1 MTILV
6 SRGCPM
12 NEHDIR
18 FDGIPAPGA
27 SAGSEARVGGP
38 LPLDPRLD
46 RSTLTGIG
54 DRLRAM
60 YDEGAREPIPVDW
73 LELLH
78 RIDAP
83 DR

>member
-1 MTILV
+1 MD
-6 SRGCPM
+6 
-12 NEHDIR
+12 EHGIR
-18 FDGIPAPGA
+18 FDGIPAAGGAGPG
-27 SAGSEARVGGP
+27 GVP
-38 LPLDPRLD
+38 LPPDPRLD

-73 LELLH
+73 LELLQ

-83 DR
+83 ER